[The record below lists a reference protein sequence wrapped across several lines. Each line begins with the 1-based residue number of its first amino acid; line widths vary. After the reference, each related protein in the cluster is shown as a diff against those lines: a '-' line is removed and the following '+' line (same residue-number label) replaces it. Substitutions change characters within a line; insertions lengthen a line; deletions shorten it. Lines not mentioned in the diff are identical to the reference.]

1 MKYEIDFIG
10 VPDADSADAICFRW
24 KKNNGNIGIGVY
36 DGGTKKYAEALCN
49 LINEYYFPR
58 VERKA
63 DKIIDF
69 IICSHSDQDHCD
81 GLKFVLNNFNVQ
93 KLYLNIPWKHINELL
108 MYKKYAQ
115 TTEKSLTDELKE
127 TYNYVAELEQ
137 IAINNEI
144 PIFSCYQGKVIENN
158 FFVLAP
164 TKSQYLDNIVN
175 SDKEKLLESK
185 ESVKVFSSQFESQK
199 ESWNDEKL
207 PDEGSTSY
215 ENESSVI
222 LLGYTNDKNFLLTG
236 DAGVNDLNEA
246 MIYSLEKWNFDLSE
260 NIFLYQ
266 LPHHGGGKNISP
278 YIMDCLVG
286 PIQEENVFTS
296 KIGVAS
302 AGTKGHHPYKIA
314 LNAFTRRGVS
324 VYVTRGN
331 NLHYS
336 NGDFPERSKY
346 HSMEKENIYKTV
358 EKWV

>member
-69 IICSHSDQDHCD
+69 VICSHSDQDHCD

-144 PIFSCYQGKVIENN
+144 PIFSCYQGKVIENS

-185 ESVKVFSSQFESQK
+185 ESVFYASQTDEFQY
-199 ESWNDEKL
+199 ESWENEKL
-207 PDEGSTSY
+207 PDTNETSY

-222 LLGYTNDKNFLLTG
+222 LLGLDEEKSFLLTG
-236 DAGVNDLNEA
+236 DAGIKDLTSALNFSVENKV
-246 MIYSLEKWNFDLSE
+246 SLRKLVY
-260 NIFLYQ
+260 LYQ
-266 LPHHGGGKNISP
+266 LPHHGGGKNINP
-278 YIMDCLVG
+278 YVLNRLVG
-286 PIQEENVFTS
+286 PIQPKNQFIS
-296 KIGVAS
+296 KIGIAS

-324 VYVTRGN
+324 VYVTKGS

-336 NGDFPERSKY
+336 NCNFSERNNY
-346 HSMEKENIYKTV
+346 HSVQKEDIHNTV
-358 EKWV
+358 EKLV